1 MKILVFSDSHGMTDN
16 METALDEHRGAFD
29 AVIHLGD
36 GAGDLKRCALPEG
49 ARVIAVAGNYE
60 DFFSAYVP
68 HDYLP
73 EVTAELGGV
82 KVLCVHGHR
91 YGTLKSEVYDRME
104 KGQNV
109 LLDIDP
115 QGAREVMSK
124 EKDCVSVFILPPSYH
139 DLKVRL
145 HTRNTENEEEIQ
157 RRLNNA
163 RGEIRQTDR
172 YRYLIVNDNLELAFE
187 QLVAIVRAEKQNT
200 VRYFPV
206 IEE

>member
-1 MKILVFSDSHGMTDN
+1 MKEIRKGMLLVISGPS
-16 METALDEHRGAFD
+16 
-29 AVIHLGD
+29 
-36 GAGDLKRCALPEG
+36 GAGKGTLVQKLLDKDPSFAFSVSVTTRGRRENE
-49 ARVIAVAGNYE
+49 IE
-60 DFFSAYVP
+60 DVHYHFIS
-68 HDYLP
+68 D
-73 EVTAELGGV
+73 AEYDKL
-82 KVLCVHGHR
+82 LAEDAFIEHASVHGHR
-91 YGTLKSEVYDRME
+91 YGTLKSEVYERME

-124 EKDCVSVFILPPSYH
+124 EKDAVSVFILPPSYH

-163 RGEIRQTDR
+163 RGEIKQIDR

>member
-1 MKILVFSDSHGMTDN
+1 
-16 METALDEHRGAFD
+16 
-29 AVIHLGD
+29 
-36 GAGDLKRCALPEG
+36 
-49 ARVIAVAGNYE
+49 
-60 DFFSAYVP
+60 
-68 HDYLP
+68 
-73 EVTAELGGV
+73 
-82 KVLCVHGHR
+82 
-91 YGTLKSEVYDRME
+91 ME